1 VSVFLRWGIL
11 GILSVAALVYVY
23 NATKH
28 MAEVR
33 AAKAAQAPA
42 PQPAPSVTTTEP
54 ARPVVE
60 PERSPAPPP
69 AATAPAHCENELVV
83 AKRAI
88 EMKKAGEPLD
98 RVLRIQEVAWQEP
111 AERRARLEVVATRW
125 FGYDGEF
132 NPEALRIA
140 VISDCVQHSPAP

>member
-23 NATKH
+23 NATKR
-28 MAEVR
+28 MAETR
-33 AAKAAQAPA
+33 AAKPAPAAAQPE
-42 PQPAPSVTTTEP
+42 PAPSAAAPEP
-54 ARPVVE
+54 QVAE
-60 PERSPAPPP
+60 PQAPPP
-69 AATAPAHCENELVV
+69 KSSAPAHCEAELVV

-111 AERRARLEVVATRW
+111 PERRARLETIATRW
-125 FGYDGEF
+125 FSYEGDF